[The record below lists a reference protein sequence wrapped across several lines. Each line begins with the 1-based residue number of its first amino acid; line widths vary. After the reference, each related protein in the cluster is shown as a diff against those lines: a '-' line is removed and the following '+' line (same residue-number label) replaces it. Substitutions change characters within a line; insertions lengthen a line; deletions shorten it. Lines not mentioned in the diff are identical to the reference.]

1 MDDKVKKPTLAF
13 ATMCK
18 NEEHVIGSVLNAVAP
33 YIDYLV
39 VADNGSTDRTLEIV
53 RDFMTRTGIPGEIH
67 QDKWYGFDVN
77 KNMMM
82 SYVFDK
88 TDYVLHL
95 DADDLLA
102 GDFSF
107 VASDAGFD
115 AYYMT
120 LKRGSLSWKATTI
133 YSNRLHWRFCGTAHT
148 VIKCQERPNFSIGDL
163 SDRGFIIAD
172 GVGSRAFDPNKY
184 FYDAQRL
191 EKQFWDTLVSD
202 PEGLNYRSV
211 FYCAQ
216 SFMDHASINSDLSAA
231 TKALQW
237 YRLFTRLSDTWT
249 EERFEAQMRVARC
262 LMMLNHPVHDVIAEM
277 KKAID
282 IFPDRAEPLFHLGKY
297 CNQKGDHASAYG
309 FLSLAKTLSLEAAK
323 RKYVLFVIESCY
335 DKFVNDELSVACYW
349 LAKKDEGLKLL
360 LEIIDDPDFAEQK
373 PRLDK
378 NLNYLQNLADLA
390 V

>member
-1 MDDKVKKPTLAF
+1 MNSSKKPTLAF

-18 NEEHVIGSVLNAVAP
+18 NEEHVIGSVLDAVAP

-53 RDFMTRTGIPGEIH
+53 EEFMVRTGIPGEIQRDEWH
-67 QDKWYGFDVN
+67 GFDVN
-77 KNMMM
+77 KNMML

-107 VASDAGFD
+107 NAEDTGFD

-120 LKRGSLSWKATTI
+120 LKRGGLVWKATTI
-133 YSNRLHWRFCGTAHT
+133 YNNRLHWRFCGTAHT
-148 VIKCQERPNFSIGDL
+148 VIKCRERPNFSIGDL
-163 SDRGFIIAD
+163 SDRGHIIAD
-172 GVGSRAFDPNKY
+172 GVGSRAFDPKKY

-191 EKQFWDTLVSD
+191 EKQFWDTLVND

-216 SFMDHASINSDLSAA
+216 SFMDHAMINSDTDAA
-231 TKALQW
+231 LKALQW
-237 YRLFTRLSDTWT
+237 YRLFTKLSDTWV
-249 EERFEAQMRVARC
+249 EERFEAQMRVSRC
-262 LMMLNHPVHDVIAEM
+262 LMMLNKPLEEVVAEM

-282 IFPDRAEPLFHLGKY
+282 IFPDRAEPYYYVGRF
-297 CNQKGDHASAYG
+297 CNQRQSHAAAYD
-309 FLSLAKTLSLEAAK
+309 FLKTAKSLSLESAK
-323 RKYVLFVIESCY
+323 KKYVLFVIESCY
-335 DKFVNDELSVACYW
+335 NKFINDELSVACYW
-349 LAKKDEGLKLL
+349 LGKKEEGIQLL
-360 LEIIDDPDFAEQK
+360 TEIIDDPDFSAHRD
-373 PRLDK
+373 RLLK
-378 NLNYLQNLADLA
+378 NLDFLGLLP
-390 V
+390 VV